1 MLVSFF
7 FASES
12 TTTARGSRKL
22 KEGVILCNWWRDK
35 IITNHFTNSRAKKKI
50 FCNFK
55 YGELAIIIPLDFYII
70 TLLHLTIKKSSY
82 VQILILPKNVFS
94 QLTIHTEIVNM
105 YKKWFG
111 IISMRIFL
119 TRALKRVKKLTNQ
132 LLQLQKVFFIHSRPS
147 RCRKS

>member
-1 MLVSFF
+1 MRKKTGHAFSHVSIQSIQNIQTNSVKLNNLISRVFWPGLFLKNLLVSFF

-35 IITNHFTNSRAKKKI
+35 IITNHFTNSRAKKI

-55 YGELAIIIPLDFYII
+55 YGKLAIIIPLDFYII

-82 VQILILPKNVFS
+82 VQILICPKMFS
-94 QLTIHTEIVNM
+94 
-105 YKKWFG
+105 
-111 IISMRIFL
+111 
-119 TRALKRVKKLTNQ
+119 ATN
-132 LLQLQKVFFIHSRPS
+132 
-147 RCRKS
+147 